1 VSAIPIPSHPLR
13 VSPLPTPVP
22 KGGDRVL
29 RGISRALIVA
39 IPAIWLLAFVLPYNT
54 VLWILTGIGL
64 LLTIAGFR
72 RGPLG
77 LLGVAI
83 LSCLDAST
91 RVYLFT
97 GGLFRWNTVS
107 YLLVLAA
114 LLSLREFRRLGKGQ
128 LGLLI
133 ALTLLLGVELLV
145 SPDKSSGIEHLVG
158 LSAIYGMLG
167 FCLRGGNQSQHW
179 LWIARV
185 CGVLGAA
192 GGPFYFWL
200 RDDLPYINPNAW
212 AYLPVTAVLLSAVA
226 TTVIPPQDRRGILLP
241 LCLALNLTWIFL
253 SGSRGS
259 LLVGIV
265 AGGLFVL
272 NWKGGAAARFAIAG
286 ACAVA
291 LATAGTFA
299 QFETGMNER
308 IEKLFEQDRSLSNR
322 TSGRSDIAIVGWQ
335 MFRDAPLGV
344 GTGGFMVTAPRYGR
358 LARLDIFKGH
368 AELQAHSAW
377 IKTLG
382 ENGFPGVI
390 LLTAFICSFAEV
402 GWRRRASGVLGLG
415 VTVSLVLAIAFLSTE
430 FQAKGLWLFA
440 AAGMMILSRFSRRT
454 SGAARAS
461 LPIRTPRAVA

>member
-1 VSAIPIPSHPLR
+1 M
-13 VSPLPTPVP
+13 SPLTPPVAP
-22 KGGDRVL
+22 KGEDRLL

-83 LSCLDAST
+83 LSCLDAPT

-107 YLLVLAA
+107 YLLVIAA
-114 LLSLREFRRLGKGQ
+114 LLSVRELRRLGKGQ
-128 LGLLI
+128 LGLLV
-133 ALTLLLGVELLV
+133 ALTLLLGFELLV

-167 FCLRGGNQSQHW
+167 FCLRGGNHSQHW
-179 LWIARV
+179 LWAARV

-212 AYLPVTAVLLSAVA
+212 AYLPGTAVLLAAVA
-226 TTVIPPQDRRGILLP
+226 STVIPAQNKRGILLP

-259 LLVGIV
+259 LLVAIV
-265 AGGLFVL
+265 ATGLFVI
-272 NWKGGAAARFAIAG
+272 NWKGGPGARFAIVAACVAALAAAG
-286 ACAVA
+286 A
-291 LATAGTFA
+291 FA
-299 QFETGMNER
+299 QFESGMNER
-308 IEKLFEQDRSLSNR
+308 IAKSFEQDRSLSNR

-335 MFRDAPLGV
+335 MFLDYPLGV
-344 GTGGFMVTAPRYGR
+344 GTGGFMSASVRYGR
-358 LARLDIFKGH
+358 LARLDVYKGH
-368 AELQAHSAW
+368 AELQAHSGW
-377 IKTLG
+377 VKTLA
-382 ENGFPGVI
+382 ENGFPGA
-390 LLTAFICSFAEV
+390 LLLISFVSSFAIL
-402 GWRRRASGVLGLG
+402 GWRRRERGVLGLG
-415 VTVSLVLAIAFLSTE
+415 IAVSLVLAVAFLSTE
-430 FQAKGLWLFA
+430 FQAKGLWLFT

-454 SGAARAS
+454 SGVARAS